1 MVVADPVFESD
12 DPRFQQPLVPPETSR
27 SELVE
32 SAQLRSALRGVR
44 QADVDSGLSRLPF
57 TLQEAKAIM
66 EVAPTGQ
73 SRMVTGF
80 DASRALAVGGEL
92 NRYRV
97 VHFATHGVINTRH
110 PELSGIILSMLNQ
123 RGERENGFLQ
133 LHDIYKLN
141 LSADLVVLS
150 ACRTGLGEEIR
161 GEGLVGDA
169 LGGVGHLVEGVLG
182 DLLRVHGVPSSRGPR
197 VVPAPPG
204 RRPGAATLT
213 FIMTR
218 ALLLSGRSEV

>member
-1 MVVADPVFESD
+1 
-12 DPRFQQPLVPPETSR
+12 
-27 SELVE
+27 
-32 SAQLRSALRGVR
+32 
-44 QADVDSGLSRLPF
+44 
-57 TLQEAKAIM
+57 M

-97 VHFATHGVINTRH
+97 VHFATHGVINTQH

-161 GEGLVGDA
+161 GEGLVGLTQGFLNVGAKSVVASLWQVDDRATAELMRNFYRAMFDEGLPPAAA
-169 LGGVGHLVEGVLG
+169 LREAKKAMWREPRWRAPYYWASFVLQG
-182 DLLRVHGVPSSRGPR
+182 EYRESIKPTRTPTRRRQFAFGILLLF
-197 VVPAPPG
+197 
-204 RRPGAATLT
+204 ATLLA
-213 FIMTR
+213 IKMLIAR
-218 ALLLSGRSEV
+218 KRSLTSRLHSQ